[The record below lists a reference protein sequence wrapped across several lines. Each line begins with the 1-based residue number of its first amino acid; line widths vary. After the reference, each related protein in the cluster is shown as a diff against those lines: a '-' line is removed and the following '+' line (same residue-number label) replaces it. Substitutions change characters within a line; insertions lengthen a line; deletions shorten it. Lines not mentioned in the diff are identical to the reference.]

1 MELLA
6 IIPLLLVLAGLSSL
20 WLFARHVG
28 EGRHRTTGPDRDDW
42 SLDRLPSRPYRE
54 LRHL

>member
-6 IIPLLLVLAGLSSL
+6 LLPLLLLVAGFWSL

-28 EGRHRTTGPDRDDW
+28 EGPHRRTGPDRDDW
-42 SLDRLPSRPYRE
+42 NVDRLPSRPYRE